1 MRFTET
7 PLKGA
12 YIIDLN
18 PISDERGMFMRTYC
32 KNEFAEIGHDK
43 EFVQFN
49 QSVTRQTGTIRGMH
63 YQVPPFS
70 EIKLL
75 RCIRGSVFDVI
86 IDLRQDSP
94 TFLQYFSVELSE
106 RNMLSLYIPQGFA
119 HGFQT
124 LEDNTQLIYHHS
136 AFYTPGFE
144 AGIRYNDPAIGINW
158 PLSVSVITEKDK
170 NHPLLNNTFKGI
182 TL

>member
-1 MRFTET
+1 MTFKET

-12 YIIDLN
+12 YIIELN
-18 PISDERGMFMRTYC
+18 PFSDERGMFMRTYC
-32 KNEFAEIGHDK
+32 KNEFAAIGHDK

-49 QSVTRQTGTIRGMH
+49 QSVTLHTGTIRGMH

-94 TFLQYFSVELSE
+94 TFLQHFSVELNE

-124 LEDNTQLIYHHS
+124 LEDNTHLIYHHT

-144 AGIRYNDPAIGINW
+144 AGIRYNDPVVGINW
-158 PLSVSVITEKDK
+158 PLPVTVITEKDT